1 MVSEFR
7 LILTGTF
14 VNAADR
20 DACFAALK
28 TQIQTYNTNNPGKLK
43 RADILPFRGPCEPLP
58 AWSDRRAVIRWLR
71 CLLDA
76 WER

>member
-1 MVSEFR
+1 MISEFR

-20 DACFAALK
+20 DACFASLK

-43 RADILPFRGPCEPLP
+43 RADMTRDDYFI
-58 AWSDRRAVIRWLR
+58 A
-71 CLLDA
+71 DA
-76 WER
+76 NATEKVV

>member
-1 MVSEFR
+1 MISEFR

-43 RADILPFRGPCEPLP
+43 RADMTRDDYFI
-58 AWSDRRAVIRWLR
+58 A
-71 CLLDA
+71 DA
-76 WER
+76 NATEKVV

>member
-1 MVSEFR
+1 MISEFR

-20 DACFAALK
+20 DACFSSLK

-43 RADILPFRGPCEPLP
+43 RADMTRDDYFI
-58 AWSDRRAVIRWLR
+58 A
-71 CLLDA
+71 DA
-76 WER
+76 NATEKVV